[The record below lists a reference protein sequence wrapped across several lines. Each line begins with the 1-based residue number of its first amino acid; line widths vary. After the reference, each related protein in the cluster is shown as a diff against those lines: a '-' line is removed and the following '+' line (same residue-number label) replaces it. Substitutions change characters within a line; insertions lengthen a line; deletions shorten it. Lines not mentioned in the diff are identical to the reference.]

1 MNKTINLFK
10 NTLRAMK
17 LSFNFAGWIT
27 FALIFCTVLVN
38 ILPVWQ
44 SKIMGDLVNFVVDQ
58 LKNTGTNNGILLSIV
73 ALYASLWAFT
83 RIVTAVRVYTDKLWT
98 TYLEEGLEIMVMKK
112 RTEIDLGHYEN
123 PDFQNLLHRSF
134 NRGIWPVFELIEIQI
149 SSFGSIATL
158 LLTSFITIS
167 LSPMIYFIIIVTA
180 LPTFF
185 VSLKYGSKM
194 WTVWAENSPRQRKYQ
209 HIRGHIQGRIGVTQ
223 TKLLQA
229 SEKLIKIAEG
239 ILSAFRKDQ
248 IKVDRKNLIWSSVAS
263 IIAAVGVAISFYL
276 IIIKV
281 SSGSEG
287 VGSMVFLV
295 SVMGQ
300 LVGSISSILQDVAR
314 QFEKNLYVDDI
325 FKVLDTKPFVKRRKN
340 PIALKLEKAPTIEF
354 KDVWFKYDG
363 REDWILSGINL
374 VIHPGKKIAL
384 VGENGAGKSTL
395 VKLLAR
401 VYDPTQG
408 EILVNGVNLAKID
421 LNEWNSYLA
430 VLLQDYVS
438 YDFTLNESIAMG
450 RPEMEVNRSRV
461 ESATR
466 LTGANEFIS
475 SWDNGFDQQ
484 LGKEF
489 DGGIEPSKGQQQKIA
504 LSRVIYRQGFVVVL
518 DEPTAAIDALAETY
532 IFEQM
537 EKAAEG
543 KTLIVITHRFNT
555 TQGVDMIVVL
565 EKGKVVE
572 KGSHR
577 ELLAENGF
585 YAEMFET
592 QAKAFRDEKSEEV
605 KK

>member
-27 FALIFCTVLVN
+27 FALIFCTVLVS

-44 SKIMGDLVNFVVDQ
+44 SKIMGDLVNYVVDQ

-73 ALYASLWAFT
+73 VLYASLWAFT
-83 RIVTAVRVYTDKLWT
+83 RIVSAVRVYTDKLWT
-98 TYLEEGLEIMVMKK
+98 TYLEQGLEIMVMKK

-167 LSPMIYFIIIVTA
+167 LSPMIYFIVIVTA

-229 SEKLIKIAEG
+229 SDKLIKIAEG

-281 SSGSEG
+281 SNGSEG

-363 REDWILSGINL
+363 REDWILSGVNL

-408 EILVNGVNLAKID
+408 EILVNGVNLAKVD
-421 LNEWNSYLA
+421 LDVWNSYLA

-450 RPEMEVNRSRV
+450 RPEMAVDKSRV

-475 SWDNGFDQQ
+475 GWDNGFDQQ

-592 QAKAFRDEKSEEV
+592 QAKAFRDEKPEEV